1 MFFFP
6 AYEMQLNC
14 IKSNAECFIFY
25 CHIFYLKLESYVFIL
40 VMAAVTSIMFI
51 VFITPIVVTEF
62 SHF

>member
-1 MFFFP
+1 
-6 AYEMQLNC
+6 MQLNC